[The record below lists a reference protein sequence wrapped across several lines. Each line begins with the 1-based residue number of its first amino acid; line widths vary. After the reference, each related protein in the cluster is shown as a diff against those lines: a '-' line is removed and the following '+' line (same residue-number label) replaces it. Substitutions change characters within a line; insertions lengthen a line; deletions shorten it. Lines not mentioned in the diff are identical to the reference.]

1 MEVHP
6 APKSKKEEIFELVQ
20 KQLQQVLAFK
30 QA

>member
-6 APKSKKEEIFELVQ
+6 TPKSKKEEIFELVQ